1 MVESEGVLYSYS
13 TVAGNLYLFSL
24 WKNFLIKNAHF
35 YKWNNYIKIEQ
46 KEEKR
51 ALKREK
57 RAKIKS
63 EFI

>member
-1 MVESEGVLYSYS
+1 MLQVSHVYNTIAIYI
-13 TVAGNLYLFSL
+13 TVI
-24 WKNFLIKNAHF
+24 KNFLIKNAHF